1 MYTCISAPTLNAF
14 FTMHIITIHIYVILQ
29 INYKSTCVVDPTLT
43 EEECARNR
51 AGSASGHMTVVYL
64 PSLDEVSA
72 INQSGCMQQDELMM
86 VHVYTCMTVR
96 ATLNATLHT
105 RTHTHTRTIGSG
117 CKHRR
122 LFKTAPKNEGRS
134 MLLTIKNHDHTLTQ
148 SPYRHQ
154 TLTVLC
160 RTHAQ
165 FKMDYYLLHECSW
178 YHVALSSVSELVS
191 VEDD

>member
-1 MYTCISAPTLNAF
+1 
-14 FTMHIITIHIYVILQ
+14 MHIITIHICVILQ

-72 INQSGCMQQDELMM
+72 INQTGCMQQDELMM
-86 VHVYTCMTVR
+86 VHVYTCIYDCTSCN
-96 ATLNATLHT
+96 TP
-105 RTHTHTRTIGSG
+105 HTHTIGSG

-122 LFKTAPKNEGRS
+122 LFKTAPKNEGCS